1 MGLLDYIASDLAT
14 QFDTNA
20 FAEFATYS
28 PSGGS
33 PVQIAVIYD
42 HPSKQIPMDM
52 GVICST
58 NPQIRVRDS
67 DVPGIGKKD
76 TFTVRGILYKV
87 SDVDIDG
94 TGITTVTL
102 SK

>member
-1 MGLLDYIASDLAT
+1 MGLQDNMIADLAAF
-14 QFDTNA
+14 FDISG
-20 FAEFATYS
+20 FAELATYS